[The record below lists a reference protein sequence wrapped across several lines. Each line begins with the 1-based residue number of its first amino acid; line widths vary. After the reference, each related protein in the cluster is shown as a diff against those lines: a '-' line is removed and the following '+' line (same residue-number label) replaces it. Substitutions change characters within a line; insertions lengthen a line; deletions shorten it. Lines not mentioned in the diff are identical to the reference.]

1 MAKSKTASFVVA
13 LGLVTHQ
20 NEQAVLDK
28 RFKIAEKLYNKVLYH
43 ARMQLTELY
52 KNRRYQE
59 VLAERRLAIK
69 AKDKKRVTACNKEL
83 QAIQKTFG
91 MTEYAL
97 HAYIGRMREAYKKH
111 INSFTAQEIASVV
124 WTNASSLLY
133 VKGKKVCFK
142 KFGQLESLEGKSN
155 ATGMRFKGIQGRQS
169 ILPATGIGRHP
180 DGETQQ

>member
-1 MAKSKTASFVVA
+1 MAKSKTASFVVE

-43 ARMQLTELY
+43 ARTQLTELY
-52 KNRRYQE
+52 KNRRYQD

-69 AKDKKRVTACNKEL
+69 AKDKKCETACNKEL

-111 INSFTAQEIASVV
+111 IDSFTAQKIASTV
-124 WTNASSLLY
+124 
-133 VKGKKVCFK
+133 
-142 KFGQLESLEGKSN
+142 
-155 ATGMRFKGIQGRQS
+155 
-169 ILPATGIGRHP
+169 
-180 DGETQQ
+180 